1 MLVEDNFI
9 NAEIA
14 TEILSMTGAQID
26 TAENGQ
32 IAVDKFSQSKVGF
45 YDVILMDVQMPIMD
59 GYAATRAIRALPRP
73 DAAEIPILAMT
84 ANTFAEDIARAH
96 EVGMNGHI
104 AKPIDIPKLMQML
117 RQTI

>member
-1 MLVEDNFI
+1 MLKNL
-9 NAEIA
+9 
-14 TEILSMTGAQID
+14 LSKALNSLQYY
-26 TAENGQ
+26 ENGQ
-32 IAVDKFSQSKVGF
+32 IAVDKFSQSTVGF